1 MKKLHILTV
10 KSFLGPFILTFFIVV
25 FVLLMQFLWKYIDD
39 LVGKGLE
46 ISVISELLIYTSA
59 SLVPMALPLA
69 VLLSSI
75 MTFGNMAEYN
85 ELLALKAAGISLQK
99 IMAPVMVVSIFITL
113 AAFAFNNNVLPY
125 SNLKMRSLLYDIQ
138 RQNPDLQ
145 IKAGVFDNSID
156 GYSIR
161 IEEKDA
167 RTNLLK
173 NIRIYDHTDR
183 MGNIIVTT
191 ADSGYMR
198 MTEDESILLMT
209 LYSGHSYEEMQKK
222 KTGKSREK
230 TYPHRRDVFDKQ
242 EILIELTDFG
252 LKRTDENLFK
262 SSYQMMNLSQ
272 LLYIEDSLK
281 NEIKD
286 DQINLNTTLD
296 KSSYYKNK
304 NYLRKI
310 ESPKRFLPDTISA
323 DSLRADSLLSDTIKV
338 VYFDL
343 DSLFTS
349 YDKDKQ
355 KRLLT
360 QSISLARTTMNFVS
374 NTNINVDNKVRR
386 LRKYEIEKHRKFSL
400 SLACLIFFFIGAP
413 LGAIIRKGGLGM
425 PVVVSVLF
433 FLLYYIIS
441 LTGEKFVRESV
452 ITAFFG
458 MWLSSFVIVPMS
470 IFLSYKASTD
480 SVIMNVETYFTFLKK
495 FGNFLK
501 NLVKESSG
509 DKK

>member
-1 MKKLHILTV
+1 
-10 KSFLGPFILTFFIVV
+10 
-25 FVLLMQFLWKYIDD
+25 MQFLWKYIDD

-46 ISVISELLIYTSA
+46 MSVISELLLYTSA

-99 IMAPVMVVSIFITL
+99 IMAPVMFVSIVITF

-145 IKAGVFDNSID
+145 IKAGVFDNSLE

-161 IEEKDA
+161 IEEKDQ

-198 MTEDESILLMT
+198 MTEDESYLLMT

-222 KTGKSREK
+222 KKGRSRNK
-230 TYPHRRDVFDKQ
+230 TYPHRRDTFKKQ

-252 LKRTDENLFK
+252 LKRTDESLFK
-262 SSYQMMNLSQ
+262 SSYQMMNLGQ
-272 LLYIEDSLK
+272 LLFIEDSLK
-281 NEIKD
+281 NEIREGQD
-286 DQINLNTTLD
+286 ELNKTLK

-304 NYLRKI
+304 NYMKKI
-310 ESPKRFLPDTISA
+310 VAPVVIIPDTSEINNFLA
-323 DSLRADSLLSDTIKV
+323 DSLVEDSTTIY
-338 VYFDL
+338 YFDS
-343 DSLFTS
+343 DSLFNT
-349 YDKDKQ
+349 YDKEKQ
-355 KRLLT
+355 KRILT
-360 QSISLARTTMNFVS
+360 QSVSLARTTMNFVN
-374 NTNINVDNKVRR
+374 NTHINVDNKVRR
-386 LRKYEIEKHRKFSL
+386 LRKYEIEKYRKFSL

-433 FLLYYIIS
+433 FLLYYVIS

-452 ITAFFG
+452 ISAFMG
-458 MWLSSFVIVPMS
+458 MWLSSFIIIPIS
-470 IFLSYKASTD
+470 IFLSYKASRD
-480 SVIMNVETYFTFLKK
+480 SVIMNIDTYFAFFKK
-495 FGNFLK
+495 IGLYFRRLIMEDPGAK
-501 NLVKESSG
+501 NKIV
-509 DKK
+509 